1 MIITPQ
7 TFQLAENKMV
17 FNKVFVPGQSAWEM
31 VDTDSERTFIK
42 NNHYYMENLT
52 ESRWNYYKNK
62 MPANIGENWMIETSI
77 ELLSRDQYGHFGIVW
92 GFDEEREHLNRFTVS
107 ADGERGVV
115 MHFQKDHHR
124 VYHRYQKNFSDL
136 STSYPV
142 NLAVLKLDNYFYFLV
157 ERQLMYICE
166 QSHMANY
173 GNGFGY
179 YIEPGL
185 FVRSSYMTVNR
196 LTLNES
202 RRSKFDS
209 LFF

>member
-1 MIITPQ
+1 M
-7 TFQLAENKMV
+7 
-17 FNKVFVPGQSAWEM
+17 
-31 VDTDSERTFIK
+31 
-42 NNHYYMENLT
+42 
-52 ESRWNYYKNK
+52 
-62 MPANIGENWMIETSI
+62 
-77 ELLSRDQYGHFGIVW
+77 
-92 GFDEEREHLNRFTVS
+92 
-107 ADGERGVV
+107 
-115 MHFQKDHHR
+115 
-124 VYHRYQKNFSDL
+124 YHRYQKNFSDL

>member
-7 TFQLAENKMV
+7 SFQLAENKMV
-17 FNKVFVPGQSAWEM
+17 FNKIFVPGQSAWEM

-166 QSHMANY
+166 QSHMANE

-185 FVRSSYMTVNR
+185 FIRSSYMTVNR
-196 LTLNES
+196 LALSES

>member
-52 ESRWNYYKNK
+52 EGRWNYYKNK

>member
-1 MIITPQ
+1 
-7 TFQLAENKMV
+7 
-17 FNKVFVPGQSAWEM
+17 
-31 VDTDSERTFIK
+31 
-42 NNHYYMENLT
+42 MENLT

-92 GFDEEREHLNRFTVS
+92 GFDDDREHLNRFTIS

-166 QSHMANY
+166 QSHMANE

-185 FVRSSYMTVNR
+185 FIRSSYMTVNR

>member
-77 ELLSRDQYGHFGIVW
+77 ELLSRDQFGHFGIVW
-92 GFDEEREHLNRFTVS
+92 GFDEDREHLNRFTVS

-124 VYHRYQKNFSDL
+124 VYHRFQKNFTDL

-166 QSHMANY
+166 QSHMANE

-185 FVRSSYMTVNR
+185 FIRSSYMTVNR
-196 LTLNES
+196 LALNES